1 MRSGALR
8 ITGLVAAAMVVAA
21 VTVAPAYAQPYASG
35 WYTLA
40 PGQYT
45 EWDLVYP
52 GNGNP
57 AYNNTATVD
66 VTEVPT
72 GAIGFKVFTD
82 AQWKQLA
89 GGQTVTEIGDGTQ
102 SRDSNN
108 NLLYN
113 GDLLWQAGTPQGGL
127 YHIQFYN
134 GTGQPAQYR
143 VSLIGVGTIY
153 PYSGA
158 AVGPVP
164 YYYAPYTQAQP
175 PYYYGPST
183 ALTVPVQVVPYA
195 PPYAGAYAYGS
206 RFVPRYNMPFAN
218 SRGWGWWRFWDTRWQ

>member
-1 MRSGALR
+1 MRNRALR

-21 VTVAPAYAQPYASG
+21 VTVAPAYAQTYASS

-45 EWDLVYP
+45 EWDLIYP

-57 AYNNTATVD
+57 TSNNTATVD
-66 VTEVPT
+66 VSEVPT

-89 GGQTVTEIGDGTQ
+89 SGQTVTEIGDGTQ

-134 GTGQPAQYR
+134 GTVQPAQFR
-143 VSLIGVGTIY
+143 VSLTGVGTIY
-153 PYSGA
+153 PYAGSA
-158 AVGPVP
+158 GP
-164 YYYAPYTQAQP
+164 A
-175 PYYYGPST
+175 PYYYGTPYVQAQPTYYYGPVEAPAS
-183 ALTVPVQVVPYA
+183 PVQGMPYA
-195 PPYAGAYAYGS
+195 PSYAGAYTS
-206 RFVPRYNMPFAN
+206 RFAPRIGLPFA
-218 SRGWGWWRFWDTRWQ
+218 RGYAWPWLGWLRFWGTR